1 MPDDIKAPS
10 GGGPKKKMNK
20 KTTMLLVAGGG
31 VALIALIYVYRK
43 QSASNASTA
52 ATTDPSIDPA
62 TGVPYSQEGGY
73 SSPYGT
79 TPSLYGYTD
88 PSTGAFITGTGAGS
102 TVTQPSTNA
111 SWAQEV
117 EAYMQ
122 NLGYDPTAVAAALG
136 KYLVGGTLTAD
147 QQAIV
152 QGALGFFGNPPQGAP
167 PISTGAGGGGGQGGG
182 GGHHGHPGEW
192 VPLGGKLQA
201 WWSANKDTLGG
212 KKINLSKSGWYHI
225 DGKRVFYSKAH
236 NTFGYYIGKKWTTEK
251 LT

>member
-1 MPDDIKAPS
+1 
-10 GGGPKKKMNK
+10 MNK

-31 VALIALIYVYRK
+31 VALIALIYIYKK
-43 QSASNASTA
+43 QSAANASTA
-52 ATTDPSIDPA
+52 ATNPGIDPA
-62 TGVPYSQEGGY
+62 TGIPYADEQGAY

-147 QQAIV
+147 QQSIV
-152 QGALGFFGNPPQGAP
+152 QAALGFFGNPPNGAP
-167 PISTGAGGGGGQGGG
+167 PVSTGAGGGTGQGGG
-182 GGHHGHPGEW
+182 SGGGKPPKMHPGEW

-201 WWSANKDTLGG
+201 WWSANKSTLA
-212 KKINLSKSGWYHI
+212 KVPIDLSKSGWYHI
-225 DGKRVFYSKAH
+225 DGKKVYYSKDH

-251 LT
+251 VT